1 MKVDYNK
8 LMTVFVAL
16 VLGICMF
23 YALTGC
29 SAHWH
34 YTKAI
39 KKGLK
44 PLIETDTIKVSSW
57 DTLYIDG
64 DTILVPTQ
72 KDTVIRYQNVYIPKT
87 RWQTRIEYKYKRDTL
102 ELVKYRT
109 KYQYKQAKQDN
120 PIRQF
125 KGLLVWGVL
134 ILVLFIALSWLKK

>member
-1 MKVDYNK
+1 
-8 LMTVFVAL
+8 MTVFVAF

-23 YALTGC
+23 YSLTGC
-29 SAHWH
+29 SAQWH

-44 PLIETDTIKVSSW
+44 PLTETDTIKVSTW

-64 DTILVPTQ
+64 DTILVPSQ

-109 KYQYKQAKQDN
+109 KYQYKQAKQEN

-125 KGLLVWGVL
+125 RGLFIWGFVFF
-134 ILVLFIALSWLKK
+134 VLFLAYKLLTKR